1 MTIRKILLIC
11 GGLEPALD
19 GVGDYCRQL
28 AAQLT
33 RLGVEC
39 AVMALNDR
47 KVDHDIVVST
57 PESTLRYIRIPS
69 GLPSAERYAHAAEF
83 LLEWQ
88 PDWVSLQFV
97 AYGFEDRGLPFGDV
111 RALPLLLRGQR
122 VHFMAH
128 ELWLGVLAASSAK
141 ERLVG
146 TLQRFLVLRLVRR
159 LEPLVI
165 QTSTAYLR
173 EALARAGLQA
183 TLLPLFGNIPVDVA
197 TDKTR
202 LSRTL
207 LAAGGPDTTIE
218 RDAFWI
224 FGIFGS
230 IPAHWPVE
238 RLLDRLRA
246 IARGAKR
253 RVLIVS
259 AGQAGA
265 AASYLFERWR
275 QRFPDIEFH
284 ILGPKSQSEISTFLQ
299 SIDFGLSPYPECLLG
314 KSGAAAAMFE
324 HGLPVIVGWGNSP
337 SAIPATD
344 PEFEAL
350 IWRDDGDLET
360 RLNRPPPRH
369 LRCDRSLDIARSF
382 LISLEHHQA
391 SMPGLAARP
400 NGSRAALV
408 GR

>member
-33 RLGVEC
+33 DLGVEC
-39 AVMALNDR
+39 AVIALNDR
-47 KVDHDIVVST
+47 MVEHDIV
-57 PESTLRYIRIPS
+57 
-69 GLPSAERYAHAAEF
+69 
-83 LLEWQ
+83 
-88 PDWVSLQFV
+88 DWVSLQFV

-122 VHFMAH
+122 VHFMGH
-128 ELWLGVLAASSAK
+128 ELWLGLLAGSSAK

-146 TLQRFLVLRLVRR
+146 ALQRFLVLRLVRR
-159 LEPLVI
+159 LEPLII

-173 EALARAGLQA
+173 DVLARTGLEA
-183 TLLPLFGNIPVDVA
+183 TILPLFGNIPVDVA
-197 TDKTR
+197 ADRTW
-202 LSRTL
+202 LSRVL
-207 LAAGGPDTTIE
+207 VAAGGPDTTID

-238 RLLDRLRA
+238 RLLDRLRE

-265 AASYLFERWR
+265 AASHLFERWR
-275 QRFPDIEFH
+275 ERFPGIEFH
-284 ILGPKSQSEISTFLQ
+284 ILGPKSQSEISAFLQ
-299 SIDFGLSPYPECLLG
+299 SIDFGLSPYPESLLG

-324 HGLPVIVGWGNSP
+324 HGVPVIVGWGDSP

-350 IWRDDGDLET
+350 VWRDNGDLET
-360 RLNRPPPRH
+360 RLSRPPPRH
-369 LRCDRSLDIARSF
+369 LRCDRSRDIARSF
-382 LISLEHHQA
+382 LASLERHQA
-391 SMPGLAARP
+391 SMPDLAPRP
-400 NGSRAALV
+400 NASRAALAE
-408 GR
+408 R